1 MKLVVKQSNLAK
13 ALGNVSR
20 IAAAK
25 AGFAILANVLL
36 KTQENKL
43 VIAATNL
50 EVAIVE
56 SINAQVDEGGAI
68 TVPARLITDF
78 VANLPHTNVNIELDD
93 NKIKLS
99 ADGYKSTIN
108 ALDAKDYPALPDTVA
123 KDEFSVDAAAL
134 KTAISTVATVCG
146 NDVTRPILTG
156 AYLYTDN
163 GSLKMAA
170 TDGYRLAERTI
181 SDGIDEELGV
191 IIPASTLSDVSRI
204 ASDAEGLSIKYDD
217 EQITFTAN
225 DTSLTSRLIDGKFI
239 DYAQLIPKETTYQIK
254 VNRGDFIRIVKIAE
268 LFARQTAG
276 SIIIE
281 SSEKDQ
287 TLQVRSITSQLGD
300 NSSSIEAE
308 VKGGDGTVTLNSKF
322 LLTALNC
329 IEGDMVNMDFN
340 GKLAPILLTGESQDY
355 KHIIMPVRS

>member
-1 MKLVVKQSNLAK
+1 MKLVVKQSSLAK
-13 ALGNVSR
+13 ALNNVSR

-36 KTQENKL
+36 KAEDNKL
-43 VIAATNL
+43 IVAATNL

-56 SINAQVDEGGAI
+56 SINAQIDEPGTI

-78 VANLPHTNVNIELDD
+78 VTNLPHANVNIETEDK
-93 NKIKLS
+93 KIMLS

-108 ALDAKDYPALPDTVA
+108 ALDAKDYPALPDTDA
-123 KDEFSVDAAAL
+123 KDEFTVDATAL
-134 KTAISTVATVCG
+134 KAAISTVATVCG

-156 AYLYTDN
+156 AYLYSD
-163 GSLKMAA
+163 GGVLKMAA
-170 TDGYRLAERTI
+170 TDGYRLAERI
-181 SDGIDEELGV
+181 IADDVQKDLGV

-204 ASDAEGLSIKYDD
+204 ASDAKELNVKYND

-239 DYAQLIPKETTYQIK
+239 DYAQLIPKDTTYQVK
-254 VNRGDFIRIVKIAE
+254 VNKNDFIRIVKIAE

-276 SIIIE
+276 SIIVE
-281 SSEKDQ
+281 SNEKEQ

-308 VKGGDGTVTLNSKF
+308 VKGGDGVITLNSKF

-329 IEGDMVNMDFN
+329 IDGDTINMDFN
-340 GKLAPILLTGESQDY
+340 GKLAPILLTGENQNY